1 MKIEIGQNFN
11 SFSNTKPSAYS
22 TEILIESRRRN
33 FSDGIGIL
41 QEFLQQ
47 FRSEKRPALPI
58 MSLVG
63 LKLFCGIYPTKQK
76 LFLQLIFAI
85 TNPISTEP
93 STFFF
98 LLSIGPQEGLKIQG
112 ASSNARQG
120 NLKEIFCFYI
130 TAKIR
135 GGRGSS
141 LLPPP
146 RSPFRRPLSTV
157 GRKLLYEEHDH

>member
-120 NLKEIFCFYI
+120 NLKEIF
-130 TAKIR
+130 
-135 GGRGSS
+135 
-141 LLPPP
+141 L
-146 RSPFRRPLSTV
+146 
-157 GRKLLYEEHDH
+157 LLYYCQNPGGSGIVPPAPSPVPIPTALEHSGSQIAI